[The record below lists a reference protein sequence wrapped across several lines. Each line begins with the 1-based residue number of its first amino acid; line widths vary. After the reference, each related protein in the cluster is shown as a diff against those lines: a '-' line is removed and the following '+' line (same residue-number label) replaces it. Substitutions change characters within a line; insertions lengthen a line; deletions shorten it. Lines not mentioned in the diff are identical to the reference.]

1 MVDFQSRESRQP
13 VGTDDSGDTDDPE
26 QDTETDADTD
36 TDTQTEPADGTDEV
50 DETDG
55 ETALGPDTDAPG
67 QTEEPTEATAEDGRL
82 GVGLVRVGTGEAD
95 TARGVDAVRSG
106 LDGTATVATSDRI
119 RAEYDTVQ
127 SAVARYA
134 SRADTDF
141 VVTVGGTGIEPSDV
155 TVEALEPLFEKRL
168 PGFGELFRLFGHE
181 RVGTGVIGTR
191 ATAGV
196 VEETPV
202 FVVPGDP
209 DAAGVAVEKL
219 IRPEVESLVAAA
231 AGRD

>member
-13 VGTDDSGDTDDPE
+13 VGTDDSEDTDEPE
-26 QDTETDADTD
+26 QD
-36 TDTQTEPADGTDEV
+36 TEPADGTDEV

-55 ETALGPDTDAPG
+55 ETVPEPDTDAPG
-67 QTEEPTEATAEDGRL
+67 QTDRTREATAGDGRL
-82 GVGLVRVGTGEAD
+82 GVGLVRVGTSEAD
-95 TARGVDAVRSG
+95 TARGVDAVRAG
-106 LDGTATVATSDRI
+106 LDGTATAATSDRI

-141 VVTVGGTGIEPSDV
+141 VVTVGGTGIEPSDI